1 MYIIPWHLFYFCK
14 KNKLF
19 STTLHCMCDFP
30 TCLVNPH
37 QNETI
42 FKCSETECCTAEY
55 TTMKHCSEAT
65 CFIADF

>member
-1 MYIIPWHLFYFCK
+1 
-14 KNKLF
+14 
-19 STTLHCMCDFP
+19 MCDFP
-30 TCLVNPH
+30 TCLVNPR

-42 FKCSETECCTAEY
+42 FKCSETECCIAEY